1 MRLQSKEIQTI
12 IQIAKD
18 IYGETVQV
26 YLFGSRLN
34 DEKRG
39 GDIDLLVR
47 STGEKKGV
55 LARIRMTARLKL
67 HLGDQKIDVIGD
79 HEDSPVVNIPMSA
92 DCYSNLTTEQVRCID
107 QFIFRFSK
115 LQDSMGAKIF
125 RYILEYLDEDIT
137 ALPMRDILNRLERYL
152 IIPSADEWTYI
163 RELRNEISHDYPLL
177 ETDVAAILNELF
189 SKTDIIFSIYSKL
202 KSVFNNNRH
211 A

>member
-55 LARIRMTARLKL
+55 LAT
-67 HLGDQKIDVIGD
+67 H
-79 HEDSPVVNIPMSA
+79 
-92 DCYSNLTTEQVRCID
+92 
-107 QFIFRFSK
+107 
-115 LQDSMGAKIF
+115 
-125 RYILEYLDEDIT
+125 
-137 ALPMRDILNRLERYL
+137 
-152 IIPSADEWTYI
+152 
-163 RELRNEISHDYPLL
+163 SHDDRTL
-177 ETDVAAILNELF
+177 ETAFGRPKD
-189 SKTDIIFSIYSKL
+189 
-202 KSVFNNNRH
+202 
-211 A
+211 

>member
-47 STGEKKGV
+47 S
-55 LARIRMTARLKL
+55 MTARLKL

-79 HEDSPVVNIPMSA
+79 HEDSPVVQ
-92 DCYSNLTTEQVRCID
+92 E
-107 QFIFRFSK
+107 
-115 LQDSMGAKIF
+115 
-125 RYILEYLDEDIT
+125 
-137 ALPMRDILNRLERYL
+137 ALKNGIQL
-152 IIPSADEWTYI
+152 I
-163 RELRNEISHDYPLL
+163 
-177 ETDVAAILNELF
+177 
-189 SKTDIIFSIYSKL
+189 
-202 KSVFNNNRH
+202 
-211 A
+211 

>member
-67 HLGDQKIDVIGD
+67 HWRPKIDVIGD
-79 HEDSPVVNIPMSA
+79 HEDSPVVQ
-92 DCYSNLTTEQVRCID
+92 E
-107 QFIFRFSK
+107 
-115 LQDSMGAKIF
+115 
-125 RYILEYLDEDIT
+125 
-137 ALPMRDILNRLERYL
+137 ALKNGIQL
-152 IIPSADEWTYI
+152 I
-163 RELRNEISHDYPLL
+163 
-177 ETDVAAILNELF
+177 
-189 SKTDIIFSIYSKL
+189 
-202 KSVFNNNRH
+202 
-211 A
+211 

>member
-67 HLGDQKIDVIGD
+67 HLGRLFFP
-79 HEDSPVVNIPMSA
+79 ETFFYNINFVTKLS
-92 DCYSNLTTEQVRCID
+92 RG
-107 QFIFRFSK
+107 SK
-115 LQDSMGAKIF
+115 RI
-125 RYILEYLDEDIT
+125 
-137 ALPMRDILNRLERYL
+137 
-152 IIPSADEWTYI
+152 
-163 RELRNEISHDYPLL
+163 
-177 ETDVAAILNELF
+177 
-189 SKTDIIFSIYSKL
+189 
-202 KSVFNNNRH
+202 
-211 A
+211 

>member
-55 LARIRMTARLKL
+55 LARIQEGGTSHRSNDCDRRLRKRNNGSR
-67 HLGDQKIDVIGD
+67 HLCLVAFRIK
-79 HEDSPVVNIPMSA
+79 
-92 DCYSNLTTEQVRCID
+92 TE
-107 QFIFRFSK
+107 
-115 LQDSMGAKIF
+115 
-125 RYILEYLDEDIT
+125 
-137 ALPMRDILNRLERYL
+137 
-152 IIPSADEWTYI
+152 
-163 RELRNEISHDYPLL
+163 
-177 ETDVAAILNELF
+177 
-189 SKTDIIFSIYSKL
+189 
-202 KSVFNNNRH
+202 
-211 A
+211 